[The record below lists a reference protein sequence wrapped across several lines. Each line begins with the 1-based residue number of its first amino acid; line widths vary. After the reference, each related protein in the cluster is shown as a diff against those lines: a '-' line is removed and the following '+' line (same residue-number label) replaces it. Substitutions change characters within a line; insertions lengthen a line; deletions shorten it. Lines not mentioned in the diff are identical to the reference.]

1 MAVYETIL
9 YEVSAGVARITMNR
23 PDKYNA
29 FTGRMIAEMIA
40 AFRQAGKDA
49 AVRSIILTGAGKAF
63 NAGQDL
69 GDVPG
74 ADGHT
79 ADGKAADGQ
88 AAAGNHGDM
97 LRSRYNPLI
106 TQIRNTELPVIAS
119 VNGVAAGAGMSLALA
134 CDLRVMSERAYFVS
148 AFVNIGLV
156 PDSGGCYF
164 LPRLVGLAK
173 AMEIATIRDRVT
185 AEEAHR
191 IGLVNRICS
200 AERLDEEADGL
211 AARLAQLPTRAVG
224 LMKRTMNRGLEMD
237 LAQTLEQEAYAQEIA
252 GRTEDH
258 REGMQAFLEKRT
270 PVFKGV

>member
-29 FTGRMIAEMIA
+29 FTGKMIAEMID
-40 AFRQAGKDA
+40 AFRQAGKDVA
-49 AVRSIILTGAGKAF
+49 ARCIVLTGAGKAF

-74 ADGHT
+74 VNGQDG
-79 ADGKAADGQ
+79 AA
-88 AAAGNHGDM
+88 NHGDM

-106 TQIRNTELPVIAS
+106 MQIRNTEMPVIAA

-148 AFVNIGLV
+148 AFINIGLV

-173 AMEIATIRDRVT
+173 AMEIAAIRDRVT
-185 AEEAHR
+185 AKEAHR
-191 IGLVNRICS
+191 IGLVNRVCS
-200 AERLDEEADGL
+200 AERLEEEADEL
-211 AARLAQLPTRAVG
+211 ATKLAQLPTRAIW
-224 LMKRTMNRGLEMD
+224 LMKQTMNRGLEKG
-237 LAQTLEQEAYAQEIA
+237 LTETLEQEAYAQEIA

-258 REGMQAFLEKRT
+258 REGMQAFLEKRS
-270 PVFKGV
+270 PMFKGV

>member
-1 MAVYETIL
+1 MAVYETIR
-9 YEVSAGVARITMNR
+9 YEVSEGVARITMNR

-29 FTGRMIAEMIA
+29 FTGQMIREMIG

-49 AVRSIILTGAGKAF
+49 AVRCIILTGAGKAF

-74 ADGHT
+74 ADG
-79 ADGKAADGQ
+79 Q
-88 AAAGNHGDM
+88 AAAENHGDM

-106 TQIRNTELPVIAS
+106 MQIRGTELPVIAA

-200 AERLDEEADGL
+200 AERLDEEADAL
-211 AARLAQLPTRAVG
+211 AAKLAQLPTRAIG
-224 LMKRTMNRGLEMD
+224 LMKRTMNRGLETD

-258 REGMQAFLEKRT
+258 REGMRAFLEKRP

>member
-9 YEVSAGVARITMNR
+9 YEVSEGVARITMNR

-29 FTGRMIAEMIA
+29 FTGRMIAELIA

-49 AVRSIILTGAGKAF
+49 AVRCIILTGAGKAF

-74 ADGHT
+74 TG
-79 ADGKAADGQ
+79 GQAADGQ

-106 TQIRNTELPVIAS
+106 TQIRNTELPVIAA

-200 AERLDEEADGL
+200 AERLEEEADAL
-211 AARLAQLPTRAVG
+211 ASRLAQLPTRAVG

-258 REGMQAFLEKRT
+258 REGMQAFLEKRP

>member
-29 FTGRMIAEMIA
+29 FTGRMIAEMID

-49 AVRSIILTGAGKAF
+49 AVRCVILTGAGKAF

-74 ADGHT
+74 AG
-79 ADGKAADGQ
+79 GQAADGR

-106 TQIRNTELPVIAS
+106 MQIRSTELPVIAV

-164 LPRLVGLAK
+164 LPVSWAWPRRWRLLRFG
-173 AMEIATIRDRVT
+173 IASRRKR
-185 AEEAHR
+185 R
-191 IGLVNRICS
+191 IESVSSIASVPPNGW
-200 AERLDEEADGL
+200 
-211 AARLAQLPTRAVG
+211 TR
-224 LMKRTMNRGLEMD
+224 KRTRLRLSWLSFRRGRS
-237 LAQTLEQEAYAQEIA
+237 
-252 GRTEDH
+252 G
-258 REGMQAFLEKRT
+258 
-270 PVFKGV
+270 

>member
-1 MAVYETIL
+1 
-9 YEVSAGVARITMNR
+9 
-23 PDKYNA
+23 
-29 FTGRMIAEMIA
+29 
-40 AFRQAGKDA
+40 
-49 AVRSIILTGAGKAF
+49 
-63 NAGQDL
+63 
-69 GDVPG
+69 
-74 ADGHT
+74 
-79 ADGKAADGQ
+79 
-88 AAAGNHGDM
+88 
-97 LRSRYNPLI
+97 
-106 TQIRNTELPVIAS
+106 
-119 VNGVAAGAGMSLALA
+119 MSLALA

-200 AERLDEEADGL
+200 AERLDEEADAL
-211 AARLAQLPTRAVG
+211 AAKLAQLPTRAIG
-224 LMKRTMNRGLEMD
+224 LMKRTMNRGLETD
-237 LAQTLEQEAYAQEIA
+237 LEQTLEQEAYAQEIA

-258 REGMQAFLEKRT
+258 REGMRAFLEKRP